1 MFNKL
6 LPALESS
13 MKNDNGSM
21 PVVFSGIEQII
32 EKKEV
37 SNTMSV
43 HSTHELFYVRSGKL
57 EFITENKKQI
67 IESNT
72 AVIIKPNVGHKV
84 RVITPK
90 ADTVALYFGFSK
102 PVNFS
107 SAQPS
112 LESFM
117 DFAGSDSS
125 EASENYKA
133 QPYIIISGYY
143 KKSITNVMDR
153 ILDEKGNSDLVN
165 HDLMMEILTVE
176 LLLTMSRALKHE
188 WEESLRVRNGKAREL
203 VLIAKDYIDEN
214 YERGITVAETASYV
228 FLSQGYFTRAFRD
241 EFGISPMTY
250 LMKKRISKACEL
262 LSNPEIKVSGIATQA
277 GFSSPQRFN
286 VAFKKQMDMTPLE
299 YRKMKV
305 KG

>member
-1 MFNKL
+1 MFDKL
-6 LPALESS
+6 LPALENS

-32 EKKEV
+32 EKKDV
-37 SNTMSV
+37 STEMSV
-43 HSTHELFYVRSGKL
+43 HNTHEMFYLRSGRL
-57 EFITENKKQI
+57 EFITDNKKQI
-67 IESNT
+67 IESGT
-72 AVIIKPNVGHKV
+72 AVIIKPNVRHRV
-84 RVITPK
+84 RVISPT
-90 ADTVALYFGFSK
+90 ADTVALYFDFSK

-125 EASENYKA
+125 DASENYKA
-133 QPYIIISGYY
+133 QPFIIISGSY
-143 KKSITNVMDR
+143 KKSISNVMDR
-153 ILDEKGNSDLVN
+153 IIEEKSNSDAVN
-165 HDLMMEILTVE
+165 HELMIEILTVE

-188 WEESLRVRNGKAREL
+188 WEESLRVKNGKAREL
-203 VLIAKDYIDEN
+203 VLIARDYIDDN

-228 FLSQGYFTRAFRD
+228 VLSQGYFTRAFRD

-250 LMKKRISKACEL
+250 LMKKRITKACEL
-262 LSNPEIKVSGIATQA
+262 LSNPEIKVSGIAAQA

-286 VAFKKQMDMTPLE
+286 VAFRKQMNMTPLE
-299 YRKMKV
+299 YRKMKT
-305 KG
+305 KR

>member
-1 MFNKL
+1 MFDKL

-13 MKNDNGSM
+13 MKNDSGSM
-21 PVVFSGIEQII
+21 PVVFSGIEQVI

-37 SNTMSV
+37 PSSMSF
-43 HSTHELFYVRSGKL
+43 HNTHEMFYLRSGRL
-57 EFITENKKQI
+57 EFITDNKKQI

-84 RVITPK
+84 RVISST
-90 ADTVALYFGFSK
+90 ADTVVLYFGFSK
-102 PVNFS
+102 PVNFG

-117 DFAGSDSS
+117 DFTGSDCDDNS
-125 EASENYKA
+125 EPYKA
-133 QPYIIISGYY
+133 QPFIVISGSY

-153 ILDEKGNSDLVN
+153 ILEEKKNTDAVN
-165 HDLMMEILTVE
+165 HDLMIEILTVE

-188 WEESLRVRNGKAREL
+188 WEESLRVKNGKAREL
-203 VLIAKDYIDEN
+203 VLIAKNYIDDN

-241 EFGISPMTY
+241 EFGISPMSY
-250 LMKKRISKACEL
+250 LMKKRINKACEL
-262 LSNPEIKVSGIATQA
+262 LSNPEIKVSGIASQA

-299 YRKMKV
+299 YRKKMTKR
-305 KG
+305 